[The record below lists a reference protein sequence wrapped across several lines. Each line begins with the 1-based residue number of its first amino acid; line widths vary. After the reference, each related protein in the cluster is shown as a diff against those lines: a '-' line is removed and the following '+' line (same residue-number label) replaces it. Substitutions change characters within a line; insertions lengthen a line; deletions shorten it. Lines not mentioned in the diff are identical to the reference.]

1 MFSWILQ
8 LCFNYEN
15 RAMKKRT
22 SIINKQRF
30 EEQLKKI
37 CSLGPAEI
45 MTLIITLIITQYL
58 IELTIV
64 NYRGATLN

>member
-1 MFSWILQ
+1 
-8 LCFNYEN
+8 
-15 RAMKKRT
+15 MKKRT

-58 IELTIV
+58 TELTIV